1 MSNSTSF
8 PRWIGAEPGFQPP
21 GASWYPIEYPEPERA
36 LPKIKRG
43 RNKID
48 FSSFALSSGML
59 TGPLS
64 NLSSEAS
71 EANTVSAPAS
81 TYLVPANQIRSS
93 LTSKKRDSP
102 ESTSRYNIP
111 EDIKKRPQD
120 PNRMD
125 DPNRSNYSNL
135 EDPNSSKR
143 NEWRSHTFVLKP
155 RLAPKTPDNFINT
168 STASFSPINKKGGP
182 ILVTGGTNQPGAGNG
197 AGTLANTAASNS
209 PTGASPGSITSPVL
223 SESPVLTPK
232 PNSSSSPVTRDLQC
246 TTSSISQTTPVHAK
260 VGRPPNSS
268 TNRPISIK
276 PITWKPDEMTAHH
289 VSKIVPIAPHPE
301 LKNSKPITPRISFT
315 HSSPPEPSK
324 MPTPTKR
331 STTEALNM
339 RSTGHKLASKK
350 HKQLVIKLKTNYS
363 ETLNKSE
370 DSDISEPN
378 FYNNGNEINGNEYE
392 EFEDEN
398 SNSSPAVEAPQPKTK
413 RKYTK
418 RIRSTS
424 PSEPVKRRY
433 RKSRYEI
440 SNLSIFTFFHSVFF
454 SLSTKMVIAY

>member
-182 ILVTGGTNQPGAGNG
+182 ILVTGGLINLAQVMVQVRLLTRPLA
-197 AGTLANTAASNS
+197 TLQQGPA
-209 PTGASPGSITSPVL
+209 
-223 SESPVLTPK
+223 
-232 PNSSSSPVTRDLQC
+232 RD
-246 TTSSISQTTPVHAK
+246 
-260 VGRPPNSS
+260 
-268 TNRPISIK
+268 
-276 PITWKPDEMTAHH
+276 
-289 VSKIVPIAPHPE
+289 
-301 LKNSKPITPRISFT
+301 
-315 HSSPPEPSK
+315 PS
-324 MPTPTKR
+324 
-331 STTEALNM
+331 
-339 RSTGHKLASKK
+339 LA
-350 HKQLVIKLKTNYS
+350 Q
-363 ETLNKSE
+363 
-370 DSDISEPN
+370 
-378 FYNNGNEINGNEYE
+378 F
-392 EFEDEN
+392 
-398 SNSSPAVEAPQPKTK
+398 
-413 RKYTK
+413 
-418 RIRSTS
+418 
-424 PSEPVKRRY
+424 
-433 RKSRYEI
+433 
-440 SNLSIFTFFHSVFF
+440 
-454 SLSTKMVIAY
+454 